1 MIDLSKFLSIP
12 PCPHMSLLLFPFR
25 PSILSNNN
33 VTVRRFY
40 KLFHSIPNEAV
51 YAPQI
56 TQKYLNIKVFKKKDT
71 TAEGGIEGVQEV
83 KSPAPPRCPNFI
95 KVMWPYVVAV

>member
-33 VTVRRFY
+33 ITGRRFY
-40 KLFHSIPNEAV
+40 KLFYSIPNEAV

-56 TQKYLNIKVFKKKDT
+56 TQKYLNIEVFKKKIL
-71 TAEGGIEGVQEV
+71 GLFGHWNYGC
-83 KSPAPPRCPNFI
+83 PR
-95 KVMWPYVVAV
+95 VRLTEL